1 MNQRVGEFCSRH
13 ASPNLKRRCSEPGCA
28 KQAHA
33 RGKCVRHGGG
43 RLCKV
48 PGCPKHVRQS
58 GYCLNHWYSLRETTK
73 LESKQSEPMSHD
85 VPKQSI
91 KHLLND
97 DIPATDFSWC
107 AIPFRMPFV
116 PN

>member
-1 MNQRVGEFCSRH
+1 MNQRVGDFCSRH

-43 RLCKV
+43 RLCKAL
-48 PGCPKHVRQS
+48 GCPKYVRQS
-58 GYCLNHWYSLRETTK
+58 GYCLNHWYSLRKTAK
-73 LESKQSEPMSHD
+73 LSEPMPHD

-91 KHLLND
+91 RHLLND
-97 DIPATDFSWC
+97 DIPAAADLPSC
-107 AIPFRMPFV
+107 AIPFRMPFI
-116 PN
+116 PNWTP